1 MDSEIRPGT
10 QEREMKEK
18 KGERTARLGSGGRV
32 NGEDVPGVAE
42 WQARREEA
50 KVRDDHS

>member
-1 MDSEIRPGT
+1 MDSGIRPGT

-18 KGERTARLGSGGRV
+18 KGEKRTARLGSGGRV

-42 WQARREEA
+42 
-50 KVRDDHS
+50 

>member
-42 WQARREEA
+42 
-50 KVRDDHS
+50 